1 MNPAFLHE
9 IQRLVVA
16 QVCDCFDTVKSS
28 AADAL
33 AEVLASY
40 IKEIGRA
47 AHECADVAGRTDV
60 NIGDVLSALDAV
72 GAKFQTIVRD
82 AESLE
87 VPFAHALPARLQIK
101 RLPKRAPAFREM
113 GERAE
118 AHIPRFLPA
127 LPDAHALRRSAGELA
142 EPLSEKERAARGR
155 SLEEPLDDVLG
166 SLRKTHALTK
176 KRRFGEFETRGAPGE
191 VAAAHFGAWEAA
203 SSGVG
208 RAASFASPGAPRVP
222 PRRTCPARTSRSGW
236 TRRRATSRR
245 GSVPARPPRTPRRA
259 RLSGSAPTCPTP
271 TTKPSSDSSGG
282 KPRCSKPA
290 DDHAHYRC
298 GVVCARVVADGVC
311 WLRVDE
317 RRRAFEY
324 RTSSFARTTLY
335 KVKKNTCGFFTAPAT
350 YAATEEA

>member
-1 MNPAFLHE
+1 MSPRGTMNPAFLHE

-101 RLPKRAPAFREM
+101 RLPKRAPAFREI

-191 VAAAHFGAWEAA
+191 IAAAHFGAWEAA
-203 SSGVG
+203 ASGVG
-208 RAASFASPGAPRVP
+208 RASQTPRGAAAEALSGEDVALGLDATASNVEARVLGAPAENASLRTASFRERANLSNADYETVERLVRGQTSVFEAS
-222 PRRTCPARTSRSGW
+222 
-236 TRRRATSRR
+236 
-245 GSVPARPPRTPRRA
+245 
-259 RLSGSAPTCPTP
+259 
-271 TTKPSSDSSGG
+271 
-282 KPRCSKPA
+282 
-290 DDHAHYRC
+290 
-298 GVVCARVVADGVC
+298 
-311 WLRVDE
+311 
-317 RRRAFEY
+317 
-324 RTSSFARTTLY
+324 
-335 KVKKNTCGFFTAPAT
+335 
-350 YAATEEA
+350 

>member
-101 RLPKRAPAFREM
+101 RLPKRAPAFREI

-191 VAAAHFGAWEAA
+191 IAAAHFGAWEAA
-203 SSGVG
+203 ASGVG
-208 RAASFASPGAPRVP
+208 RAASFGIAAEALSGEDVALGLDATASNVEARVRPGAPAENAP
-222 PRRTCPARTSRSGW
+222 PGASFRERANLSNADYETVERLVRGQTS
-236 TRRRATSRR
+236 
-245 GSVPARPPRTPRRA
+245 V
-259 RLSGSAPTCPTP
+259 
-271 TTKPSSDSSGG
+271 
-282 KPRCSKPA
+282 
-290 DDHAHYRC
+290 
-298 GVVCARVVADGVC
+298 
-311 WLRVDE
+311 
-317 RRRAFEY
+317 FEA
-324 RTSSFARTTLY
+324 S
-335 KVKKNTCGFFTAPAT
+335 
-350 YAATEEA
+350 

>member
-82 AESLE
+82 AESFE

-101 RLPKRAPAFREM
+101 RLPKRAPAFREI

-118 AHIPRFLPA
+118 AHIPKFLPA

-142 EPLSEKERAARGR
+142 EPLSEKERAER
-155 SLEEPLDDVLG
+155 SRTLEEPLDDVLG

-176 KRRFGEFETRGAPGE
+176 KRRFGEFANGAPGD
-191 VAAAHFGAWEAA
+191 VAAARFGAWETA
-203 SSGVG
+203 SAGVG
-208 RAASFASPGAPRVP
+208 RAAALSASAAPGSSAGDLSREDI
-222 PRRTCPARTSRSGW
+222 TLGLDATARN
-236 TRRRATSRR
+236 
-245 GSVPARPPRTPRRA
+245 VEAREGA
-259 RLSGSAPTCPTP
+259 LAE
-271 TTKPSSDSSGG
+271 
-282 KPRCSKPA
+282 KPA
-290 DDHAHYRC
+290 GASFREQSNLSN
-298 GVVCARVVADGVC
+298 ADYETV
-311 WLRVDE
+311 E
-317 RRRAFEY
+317 RLVRGQTSVFEA
-324 RTSSFARTTLY
+324 S
-335 KVKKNTCGFFTAPAT
+335 
-350 YAATEEA
+350 

>member
-101 RLPKRAPAFREM
+101 RLPKRAPAFREL

-118 AHIPRFLPA
+118 AHIPRFLPRA
-127 LPDAHALRRSAGELA
+127 PGRA
-142 EPLSEKERAARGR
+142 RAAPLRGR
-155 SLEEPLDDVLG
+155 ARGASKREGARGARPESEEPLDDVLG

-208 RAASFASPGAPRVP
+208 RAASFASPGAPRG
-222 PRRTCPARTSRSGW
+222 A
-236 TRRRATSRR
+236 A
-245 GSVPARPPRTPRRA
+245 ADA
-259 RLSGSAPTCPTP
+259 LSGEDVALGLDATASN
-271 TTKPSSDSSGG
+271 
-282 KPRCSKPA
+282 
-290 DDHAHYRC
+290 
-298 GVVCARVVADGVC
+298 VEARVLGAVAEDAKPGATF
-311 WLRVDE
+311 RE
-317 RRRAFEY
+317 RANLSNADYETVERLVRGQTSVFEA
-324 RTSSFARTTLY
+324 S
-335 KVKKNTCGFFTAPAT
+335 
-350 YAATEEA
+350 

>member
-82 AESLE
+82 AESFE

-101 RLPKRAPAFREM
+101 RLPKRAPAFREI

-118 AHIPRFLPA
+118 AHIPKFLPA

-142 EPLSEKERAARGR
+142 EPLSEKERAER
-155 SLEEPLDDVLG
+155 SRTLEEPLEDVLG

-176 KRRFGEFETRGAPGE
+176 KRRFGEFANRGVPGD
-191 VAAAHFGAWEAA
+191 VAAAQFRAWETVSARVGAA
-203 SSGVG
+203 AEFADEPVPRRGGDFSLSREDVALGLDATARDVEARDG
-208 RAASFASPGAPRVP
+208 ALETKPAGASFREQSNLSNADYETVERLVRGQTSVFEAS
-222 PRRTCPARTSRSGW
+222 
-236 TRRRATSRR
+236 
-245 GSVPARPPRTPRRA
+245 
-259 RLSGSAPTCPTP
+259 
-271 TTKPSSDSSGG
+271 
-282 KPRCSKPA
+282 
-290 DDHAHYRC
+290 
-298 GVVCARVVADGVC
+298 
-311 WLRVDE
+311 
-317 RRRAFEY
+317 
-324 RTSSFARTTLY
+324 
-335 KVKKNTCGFFTAPAT
+335 
-350 YAATEEA
+350 

>member
-1 MNPAFLHE
+1 MSPRGTMNPAFLHE

-101 RLPKRAPAFREM
+101 RLPKRAPAFREI

-191 VAAAHFGAWEAA
+191 IAAAHFGAWEAA
-203 SSGVG
+203 ASGVG
-208 RAASFASPGAPRVP
+208 RASQTPRGAAAEALSGEDVALGLDATASNVEARVLGRGPAENAPPGASFRERANLSNADYETVERLVRGQTSVFEAS
-222 PRRTCPARTSRSGW
+222 
-236 TRRRATSRR
+236 
-245 GSVPARPPRTPRRA
+245 
-259 RLSGSAPTCPTP
+259 
-271 TTKPSSDSSGG
+271 
-282 KPRCSKPA
+282 
-290 DDHAHYRC
+290 
-298 GVVCARVVADGVC
+298 
-311 WLRVDE
+311 
-317 RRRAFEY
+317 
-324 RTSSFARTTLY
+324 
-335 KVKKNTCGFFTAPAT
+335 
-350 YAATEEA
+350 

>member
-82 AESLE
+82 AESFE

-101 RLPKRAPAFREM
+101 RLPKRAPAFREI

-118 AHIPRFLPA
+118 AHFPKVLPA

-142 EPLSEKERAARGR
+142 EPLSEKERLER
-155 SLEEPLDDVLG
+155 SRTLEEPLEDVLG

-176 KRRFGEFETRGAPGE
+176 KRRFGEFANRGVPGD
-191 VAAAHFGAWEAA
+191 VAAAQFRAWETASARVGAA
-203 SSGVG
+203 AAESADLPRGGDFSLSREDVALGLDATARDVEARDG
-208 RAASFASPGAPRVP
+208 ALETKPAGASFREQSNLSNADYETVERLVRGQTSVFEAS
-222 PRRTCPARTSRSGW
+222 
-236 TRRRATSRR
+236 
-245 GSVPARPPRTPRRA
+245 
-259 RLSGSAPTCPTP
+259 
-271 TTKPSSDSSGG
+271 
-282 KPRCSKPA
+282 
-290 DDHAHYRC
+290 
-298 GVVCARVVADGVC
+298 
-311 WLRVDE
+311 
-317 RRRAFEY
+317 
-324 RTSSFARTTLY
+324 
-335 KVKKNTCGFFTAPAT
+335 
-350 YAATEEA
+350 

>member
-1 MNPAFLHE
+1 
-9 IQRLVVA
+9 
-16 QVCDCFDTVKSS
+16 VCDCFDTVKSS

-101 RLPKRAPAFREM
+101 RLPKRAPAFREL

-208 RAASFASPGAPRVP
+208 RAASFASPGAPQG
-222 PRRTCPARTSRSGW
+222 A
-236 TRRRATSRR
+236 A
-245 GSVPARPPRTPRRA
+245 AEA
-259 RLSGSAPTCPTP
+259 LSGEDVALGLDATASN
-271 TTKPSSDSSGG
+271 
-282 KPRCSKPA
+282 
-290 DDHAHYRC
+290 
-298 GVVCARVVADGVC
+298 VEARVLGAVAENAKPGATF
-311 WLRVDE
+311 RE
-317 RRRAFEY
+317 RANLSNADYETVERLVRGQTSVFEA
-324 RTSSFARTTLY
+324 S
-335 KVKKNTCGFFTAPAT
+335 
-350 YAATEEA
+350 

>member
-101 RLPKRAPAFREM
+101 RLPKRAPAFREI

-118 AHIPRFLPA
+118 AHIPKFLPA

-142 EPLSEKERAARGR
+142 EPLSEKERAERGR
-155 SLEEPLDDVLG
+155 TLEEPLDDVLG

-208 RAASFASPGAPRVP
+208 RAASFASPGAPRD
-222 PRRTCPARTSRSGW
+222 A
-236 TRRRATSRR
+236 A
-245 GSVPARPPRTPRRA
+245 AED
-259 RLSGSAPTCPTP
+259 LSGEDVALGLDATASN
-271 TTKPSSDSSGG
+271 
-282 KPRCSKPA
+282 
-290 DDHAHYRC
+290 
-298 GVVCARVVADGVC
+298 VEARVRPG
-311 WLRVDE
+311 
-317 RRRAFEY
+317 
-324 RTSSFARTTLY
+324 
-335 KVKKNTCGFFTAPAT
+335 APAENAPPGASFRERANLSNADYET
-350 YAATEEA
+350 VERLVRGQTSVFEAS

>member
-101 RLPKRAPAFREM
+101 RLPKRAPAFREI

-191 VAAAHFGAWEAA
+191 IAAAHFGAWEAA
-203 SSGVG
+203 ASGVG
-208 RAASFASPGAPRVP
+208 RAASFVRTPEALSGEDVALGLDATASNVEARVLGRGPAENAPPGASFRERANLSNADYETVE
-222 PRRTCPARTSRSGW
+222 RLVRGQTS
-236 TRRRATSRR
+236 
-245 GSVPARPPRTPRRA
+245 V
-259 RLSGSAPTCPTP
+259 
-271 TTKPSSDSSGG
+271 
-282 KPRCSKPA
+282 
-290 DDHAHYRC
+290 
-298 GVVCARVVADGVC
+298 
-311 WLRVDE
+311 
-317 RRRAFEY
+317 FEA
-324 RTSSFARTTLY
+324 S
-335 KVKKNTCGFFTAPAT
+335 
-350 YAATEEA
+350 

>member
-101 RLPKRAPAFREM
+101 RLPKRAPASREL

-203 SSGVG
+203 TSGVG
-208 RAASFASPGAPRVP
+208 RAASFATPGAPQG
-222 PRRTCPARTSRSGW
+222 AG
-236 TRRRATSRR
+236 AE
-245 GSVPARPPRTPRRA
+245 A
-259 RLSGSAPTCPTP
+259 LSGE
-271 TTKPSSDSSGG
+271 DV
-282 KPRCSKPA
+282 
-290 DDHAHYRC
+290 AH
-298 GVVCARVVADGVC
+298 GLDATASNVEARVLGAVAEDAKPGATF
-311 WLRVDE
+311 RE
-317 RRRAFEY
+317 RANLSNADYETVERLVRGQTSVFEA
-324 RTSSFARTTLY
+324 S
-335 KVKKNTCGFFTAPAT
+335 
-350 YAATEEA
+350 

>member
-33 AEVLASY
+33 AEVLAKGY
-40 IKEIGRA
+40 IKEIGGA
-47 AHECADVAGRTDV
+47 AHGCADVAGRTDV

-101 RLPKRAPAFREM
+101 RLPKRAPAFREL

-118 AHIPRFLPA
+118 AHIPRSLPA

-142 EPLSEKERAARGR
+142 EPLSEKERAARGQ

-176 KRRFGEFETRGAPGE
+176 KRRFGEFETRGAPGRSRRR
-191 VAAAHFGAWEAA
+191 AFGAWEAA

-208 RAASFASPGAPRVP
+208 RAASFASPGAPRG
-222 PRRTCPARTSRSGW
+222 A
-236 TRRRATSRR
+236 A
-245 GSVPARPPRTPRRA
+245 ADA
-259 RLSGSAPTCPTP
+259 LSGEDVALGLDATASNVEARVLGAVAEDA
-271 TTKPSSDSSGG
+271 KPGATFRERANLSNADYEPPSDSSGG

-290 DDHAHYRC
+290 DDHAQYRF
-298 GVVCARVVADGVC
+298 GVVCARIVADSVC
-311 WLRVDE
+311 W
-317 RRRAFEY
+317 
-324 RTSSFARTTLY
+324 
-335 KVKKNTCGFFTAPAT
+335 
-350 YAATEEA
+350 

>member
-101 RLPKRAPAFREM
+101 RLPKRAPAFREI

-191 VAAAHFGAWEAA
+191 IAAAHFGAWEAA
-203 SSGVG
+203 ASGVG
-208 RAASFASPGAPRVP
+208 RASQTPRGAAAEALSGEDVALGLDATASNVEARVLGAPAENASLRTASFRERANLSNADYETVERLVRGQTSVFEAS
-222 PRRTCPARTSRSGW
+222 
-236 TRRRATSRR
+236 
-245 GSVPARPPRTPRRA
+245 
-259 RLSGSAPTCPTP
+259 
-271 TTKPSSDSSGG
+271 
-282 KPRCSKPA
+282 
-290 DDHAHYRC
+290 
-298 GVVCARVVADGVC
+298 
-311 WLRVDE
+311 
-317 RRRAFEY
+317 
-324 RTSSFARTTLY
+324 
-335 KVKKNTCGFFTAPAT
+335 
-350 YAATEEA
+350 

>member
-101 RLPKRAPAFREM
+101 RLPKRAPAFREL

-191 VAAAHFGAWEAA
+191 IAAAHFGAWEAA
-203 SSGVG
+203 ASGVG
-208 RAASFASPGAPRVP
+208 RASQTPRGAAAEALSGEDVALGLDATASNVEARVLGRGPAENAPPGASFRERANLSNADYETVERLVRGQTSVFEAS
-222 PRRTCPARTSRSGW
+222 
-236 TRRRATSRR
+236 
-245 GSVPARPPRTPRRA
+245 
-259 RLSGSAPTCPTP
+259 
-271 TTKPSSDSSGG
+271 
-282 KPRCSKPA
+282 
-290 DDHAHYRC
+290 
-298 GVVCARVVADGVC
+298 
-311 WLRVDE
+311 
-317 RRRAFEY
+317 
-324 RTSSFARTTLY
+324 
-335 KVKKNTCGFFTAPAT
+335 
-350 YAATEEA
+350 

>member
-101 RLPKRAPAFREM
+101 RLPKRAPAFREI

-191 VAAAHFGAWEAA
+191 IAAAHFGAWEAA
-203 SSGVG
+203 ASGVG
-208 RAASFASPGAPRVP
+208 RASQTPRGAAAEALSGEDVALGLDATASNVEARVLGARAENDAPPGASFRERANLSNADYETVERLVRGQTSVFEAS
-222 PRRTCPARTSRSGW
+222 
-236 TRRRATSRR
+236 
-245 GSVPARPPRTPRRA
+245 
-259 RLSGSAPTCPTP
+259 
-271 TTKPSSDSSGG
+271 
-282 KPRCSKPA
+282 
-290 DDHAHYRC
+290 
-298 GVVCARVVADGVC
+298 
-311 WLRVDE
+311 
-317 RRRAFEY
+317 
-324 RTSSFARTTLY
+324 
-335 KVKKNTCGFFTAPAT
+335 
-350 YAATEEA
+350 

>member
-101 RLPKRAPAFREM
+101 RLPKRAPAFREI

-191 VAAAHFGAWEAA
+191 IAAAHFGAWEAA
-203 SSGVG
+203 ASGVG
-208 RAASFASPGAPRVP
+208 RASQTPRGAAAEALSGEDVALGLDATASNVEARVLGRGPAENAPPGASFRE
-222 PRRTCPARTSRSGW
+222 
-236 TRRRATSRR
+236 RAN
-245 GSVPARPPRTPRRA
+245 
-259 RLSGSAPTCPTP
+259 LSN
-271 TTKPSSDSSGG
+271 
-282 KPRCSKPA
+282 A
-290 DDHAHYRC
+290 D
-298 GVVCARVVADGVC
+298 
-311 WLRVDE
+311 
-317 RRRAFEY
+317 
-324 RTSSFARTTLY
+324 
-335 KVKKNTCGFFTAPAT
+335 
-350 YAATEEA
+350 

>member
-101 RLPKRAPAFREM
+101 RLPKRAPAFREL

-208 RAASFASPGAPRVP
+208 RAESFASPGAPRG
-222 PRRTCPARTSRSGW
+222 A
-236 TRRRATSRR
+236 A
-245 GSVPARPPRTPRRA
+245 AEA
-259 RLSGSAPTCPTP
+259 LSGEDVALGLDATASN
-271 TTKPSSDSSGG
+271 
-282 KPRCSKPA
+282 
-290 DDHAHYRC
+290 
-298 GVVCARVVADGVC
+298 VEARVLGAVAENAKPGATF
-311 WLRVDE
+311 RE
-317 RRRAFEY
+317 RANLSNADYETVERLVRGQTSVFEA
-324 RTSSFARTTLY
+324 S
-335 KVKKNTCGFFTAPAT
+335 
-350 YAATEEA
+350 

>member
-82 AESLE
+82 AESFE

-101 RLPKRAPAFREM
+101 RLPKRAPAFREL

-208 RAASFASPGAPRVP
+208 RAASFASPGAPRD
-222 PRRTCPARTSRSGW
+222 A
-236 TRRRATSRR
+236 A
-245 GSVPARPPRTPRRA
+245 AED
-259 RLSGSAPTCPTP
+259 LSGEDVALGLDATASN
-271 TTKPSSDSSGG
+271 
-282 KPRCSKPA
+282 
-290 DDHAHYRC
+290 
-298 GVVCARVVADGVC
+298 VEARVLGAVAENAKPGATF
-311 WLRVDE
+311 RE
-317 RRRAFEY
+317 RANLSNADYETVERLVRGQTSVFEA
-324 RTSSFARTTLY
+324 S
-335 KVKKNTCGFFTAPAT
+335 
-350 YAATEEA
+350 

>member
-101 RLPKRAPAFREM
+101 RLPKRAPAFREI

-191 VAAAHFGAWEAA
+191 IAAAHFGAWEAA
-203 SSGVG
+203 ASGVG
-208 RAASFASPGAPRVP
+208 RASQTPRGAAAEALSGEDVALGLDATASNVEARVLGRGPAENAPPGASFRERANLSNADYETVERLVRGQTSVFEAS
-222 PRRTCPARTSRSGW
+222 
-236 TRRRATSRR
+236 
-245 GSVPARPPRTPRRA
+245 
-259 RLSGSAPTCPTP
+259 
-271 TTKPSSDSSGG
+271 
-282 KPRCSKPA
+282 
-290 DDHAHYRC
+290 
-298 GVVCARVVADGVC
+298 
-311 WLRVDE
+311 
-317 RRRAFEY
+317 
-324 RTSSFARTTLY
+324 
-335 KVKKNTCGFFTAPAT
+335 
-350 YAATEEA
+350 

>member
-101 RLPKRAPAFREM
+101 RLPKRAPAFREL

-166 SLRKTHALTK
+166 SLRKTHARPRSQV
-176 KRRFGEFETRGAPGE
+176 RRALTRGAGKPPRARG
-191 VAAAHFGAWEAA
+191 VRRV
-203 SSGVG
+203 GVG
-208 RAASFASPGAPRVP
+208 APRPSSPGAPRG
-222 PRRTCPARTSRSGW
+222 A
-236 TRRRATSRR
+236 A
-245 GSVPARPPRTPRRA
+245 AEA
-259 RLSGSAPTCPTP
+259 LSGEDVALGLDATASN
-271 TTKPSSDSSGG
+271 
-282 KPRCSKPA
+282 
-290 DDHAHYRC
+290 
-298 GVVCARVVADGVC
+298 VEARVLGAVAENAKPGATF
-311 WLRVDE
+311 RE
-317 RRRAFEY
+317 RANLSNADYETVERLVRGQTSVFEA
-324 RTSSFARTTLY
+324 S
-335 KVKKNTCGFFTAPAT
+335 
-350 YAATEEA
+350 

>member
-101 RLPKRAPAFREM
+101 RLPKRAPAFREL

-208 RAASFASPGAPRVP
+208 RAASFASPGAPRD
-222 PRRTCPARTSRSGW
+222 A
-236 TRRRATSRR
+236 A
-245 GSVPARPPRTPRRA
+245 AED
-259 RLSGSAPTCPTP
+259 LSGEDVALGLDATASN
-271 TTKPSSDSSGG
+271 
-282 KPRCSKPA
+282 
-290 DDHAHYRC
+290 
-298 GVVCARVVADGVC
+298 VEARVLGAVAENAKPGATF
-311 WLRVDE
+311 RE
-317 RRRAFEY
+317 RANLSNADYETVERLVRGQTSVFEA
-324 RTSSFARTTLY
+324 S
-335 KVKKNTCGFFTAPAT
+335 
-350 YAATEEA
+350 

>member
-1 MNPAFLHE
+1 MSPRGTMNPAFLHE

-72 GAKFQTIVRD
+72 GAKFQTIMRD

-101 RLPKRAPAFREM
+101 RLPKRAPAFREI

-191 VAAAHFGAWEAA
+191 IAAAHFGAWEAA
-203 SSGVG
+203 ASGVG
-208 RAASFASPGAPRVP
+208 RAASFGIAAEALSGEDVALGLDATASNVEARVLGRGPAENAPPGASFRERANLSNADYETVE
-222 PRRTCPARTSRSGW
+222 RLVRGQTS
-236 TRRRATSRR
+236 
-245 GSVPARPPRTPRRA
+245 V
-259 RLSGSAPTCPTP
+259 
-271 TTKPSSDSSGG
+271 
-282 KPRCSKPA
+282 
-290 DDHAHYRC
+290 
-298 GVVCARVVADGVC
+298 
-311 WLRVDE
+311 
-317 RRRAFEY
+317 FEA
-324 RTSSFARTTLY
+324 S
-335 KVKKNTCGFFTAPAT
+335 
-350 YAATEEA
+350 

>member
-1 MNPAFLHE
+1 MNPAFLPE

-82 AESLE
+82 AESFE

-101 RLPKRAPAFREM
+101 RLPKRAPAFREI

-118 AHIPRFLPA
+118 AHIPKFLPA

-142 EPLSEKERAARGR
+142 EPLSEKERAER
-155 SLEEPLDDVLG
+155 SRTLEEPLEDVLG

-176 KRRFGEFETRGAPGE
+176 KRRFGEFANRGVPGD
-191 VAAAHFGAWEAA
+191 VAAAQFRAWETASARVGAA
-203 SSGVG
+203 AESADEPVPRRGGDFSLSREDVALGLDATARDVEARDG
-208 RAASFASPGAPRVP
+208 ALETKPAGASFREQSNLSNADYETVERLVRGQTSVFEAS
-222 PRRTCPARTSRSGW
+222 
-236 TRRRATSRR
+236 
-245 GSVPARPPRTPRRA
+245 
-259 RLSGSAPTCPTP
+259 
-271 TTKPSSDSSGG
+271 
-282 KPRCSKPA
+282 
-290 DDHAHYRC
+290 
-298 GVVCARVVADGVC
+298 
-311 WLRVDE
+311 
-317 RRRAFEY
+317 
-324 RTSSFARTTLY
+324 
-335 KVKKNTCGFFTAPAT
+335 
-350 YAATEEA
+350 

>member
-101 RLPKRAPAFREM
+101 RLPKRAPEFREL

-118 AHIPRFLPA
+118 AHIRDSSPRCRTRTRCAAP
-127 LPDAHALRRSAGELA
+127 
-142 EPLSEKERAARGR
+142 RASSR
-155 SLEEPLDDVLG
+155 SL
-166 SLRKTHALTK
+166 
-176 KRRFGEFETRGAPGE
+176 
-191 VAAAHFGAWEAA
+191 
-203 SSGVG
+203 
-208 RAASFASPGAPRVP
+208 
-222 PRRTCPARTSRSGW
+222 
-236 TRRRATSRR
+236 
-245 GSVPARPPRTPRRA
+245 
-259 RLSGSAPTCPTP
+259 
-271 TTKPSSDSSGG
+271 
-282 KPRCSKPA
+282 
-290 DDHAHYRC
+290 
-298 GVVCARVVADGVC
+298 
-311 WLRVDE
+311 
-317 RRRAFEY
+317 
-324 RTSSFARTTLY
+324 
-335 KVKKNTCGFFTAPAT
+335 
-350 YAATEEA
+350 

>member
-1 MNPAFLHE
+1 VSPRGTMNPAFLHE

-101 RLPKRAPAFREM
+101 RLPKRAPAFREI

-191 VAAAHFGAWEAA
+191 IAAAHFGAWEAA
-203 SSGVG
+203 ASGVG
-208 RAASFASPGAPRVP
+208 RASQTPRGAAAEALSGEDVALGLDATASNVEARVLGAPAENASLRTASFRERANLSNADYETVERLVRGQTSVFEAS
-222 PRRTCPARTSRSGW
+222 
-236 TRRRATSRR
+236 
-245 GSVPARPPRTPRRA
+245 
-259 RLSGSAPTCPTP
+259 
-271 TTKPSSDSSGG
+271 
-282 KPRCSKPA
+282 
-290 DDHAHYRC
+290 
-298 GVVCARVVADGVC
+298 
-311 WLRVDE
+311 
-317 RRRAFEY
+317 
-324 RTSSFARTTLY
+324 
-335 KVKKNTCGFFTAPAT
+335 
-350 YAATEEA
+350 

>member
-1 MNPAFLHE
+1 MSPRGTMNPAFLHE

-101 RLPKRAPAFREM
+101 RLPKRAPAFREL

-208 RAASFASPGAPRVP
+208 RAASFASPGAAGCRRGGPVRRGRRARAGRDGEQRRGAG
-222 PRRTCPARTSRSGW
+222 PRRGCRERKAGRDFPGARQLVQR
-236 TRRRATSRR
+236 RLRNRRATR
-245 GSVPARPPRTPRRA
+245 
-259 RLSGSAPTCPTP
+259 SG
-271 TTKPSSDSSGG
+271 KL
-282 KPRCSKPA
+282 
-290 DDHAHYRC
+290 
-298 GVVCARVVADGVC
+298 GVRSQLTITRIIGLAWCARV
-311 WLRVDE
+311 
-317 RRRAFEY
+317 
-324 RTSSFARTTLY
+324 S
-335 KVKKNTCGFFTAPAT
+335 
-350 YAATEEA
+350 